1 LTDNTKREV
10 NEQYKKN
17 ACDKKHKKRY
27 KNKKKKDEKTAVNV
41 IKCNFYFFDVLLTP
55 CLFSSNKTRN
65 KKKR

>member
-1 LTDNTKREV
+1 MLAIKNIKNDIKT
-10 NEQYKKN
+10 KKN
-17 ACDKKHKKRY
+17 
-27 KNKKKKDEKTAVNV
+27 DEKTAVNV